1 MTLYNIKKKQNIS
14 GYCLVCGTRNPLS
27 LRTRF
32 YELED
37 GSLAGVTAPL
47 DEHQSYPERVHGG
60 IISALLDET
69 IGRAVNITEPD
80 TWAVTTHLE
89 VDFKRPVPCNQT
101 LYCLARITSA
111 NRKLFTGEGEL
122 ILADGRVAATAK
134 AKYFKQKLDVITEAG
149 DDLFGWRPLT
159 EEEDDLTVL
168 DIPDRPEE

>member
-1 MTLYNIKKKQNIS
+1 MTLYNIKRKQNIS

-37 GSLAGVTAPL
+37 GTLAGVTAPL
-47 DEHQSYPERVHGG
+47 EEHQSYPERVHGG

-69 IGRAVNITEPD
+69 IGRAVNIAEPD

-89 VDFKRPVPCNQT
+89 VDFKRPVPTNER
-101 LYCLARITSA
+101 LICLAWITSN
-111 NRKLFTGEGEL
+111 NRRLFTGEGEL
-122 ILADGRVAATAK
+122 LLADGQVAATAK

-168 DIPDRPEE
+168 EIPDRPQE